1 MKLNEIKQ
9 LNEAADLSTLEKE
22 VAEYLEAGEIHKPRY
37 EELKNKINR
46 VLQDEERKFRGEH
59 MAGKGQ
65 AIADLD
71 NDPMMDL
78 SYADFGSTNG
88 VLALKN
94 KLAKVKKNKEYPL
107 FKAAQAFYDK
117 WSPLAAKFKEL
128 KEKIVT
134 TTQKREVEKE
144 KKETVMRQ
152 RFTDSA
158 SLIKVLTQHLQ
169 EFKDRAAKYA
179 GEQYD
184 ENVSALKKVGGE
196 LEKLAP
202 RGKSNDTKSEYSS
215 KTAKRQWFMRWTQAD
230 TKHEIFTGTVGLRK
244 KFVDEAEKG
253 AEESYMAWVRK
264 MTDKIGKTVQ
274 DAKMTGS
281 PWTGSTLHVVTHDG
295 EEQTWNNQMIINQS
309 KYGTLF
315 NQFPSRQVK

>member
-1 MKLNEIKQ
+1 
-9 LNEAADLSTLEKE
+9 
-22 VAEYLEAGEIHKPRY
+22 
-37 EELKNKINR
+37 
-46 VLQDEERKFRGEH
+46 
-59 MAGKGQ
+59 
-65 AIADLD
+65 
-71 NDPMMDL
+71 
-78 SYADFGSTNG
+78 
-88 VLALKN
+88 LKN